1 MKNDKIQFAVLLAAC
16 VGCTWLFAPPLR
28 LWEMFFVGTASAVG
42 VAAVLGTV
50 LIRAGVVEPTR
61 FRGDGST
68 ATAVQGV
75 GLAVLVYGS
84 VWMSSPYLTAGIVI
98 FGIGAILDVGRVGR
112 QRQRRA

>member
-1 MKNDKIQFAVLLAAC
+1 MKNDKIQFAILLAAC
-16 VGCTWLFAPPLR
+16 VGCTWLLASPLR
-28 LWEMFFVGTASAVG
+28 LWEVFFVGTASAIG

-68 ATAVQGV
+68 ARAVQGV

-84 VWMSSPYLTAGIVI
+84 VWMSSSYVTAGVVI
-98 FGIGAILDVGRVGR
+98 FGVGTILDVGRAGRHR
-112 QRQRRA
+112 QRPA